1 MSRAPVHFHLLS
13 VDSPG
18 YIDEVLRQMAA
29 NVEYVNRANG
39 WYDDERTFGDDIALL
54 HSEISEAFEAYR
66 DWGFRDK
73 TPSEYEWGSQPDPD
87 YAPYRPKPEGVGS
100 ELADVL
106 IRLLDTAKRHGINLA
121 EEYRRKMQ
129 YNRTRGYRHGGKR
142 L

>member
-1 MSRAPVHFHLLS
+1 MRDVKFHLIS

-18 YIDEVLRQMAA
+18 FIDEVLRQMAA
-29 NVEYVNRANG
+29 NVEYVNRENG
-39 WYDDERTFGDDIALL
+39 WYEDERTFGDDVALL
-54 HSEISEAFEAYR
+54 HSEVSEALDAYR
-66 DWGFRDK
+66 DHGFADA
-73 TPSEYEWGSQPDPD
+73 TEQLHEWGSQPDPD

-106 IRLLDTAKRHGINLA
+106 IRLLDTAKRRGIDLA
-121 EEYRRKMQ
+121 AEYRRKMQ